1 MRTLMSISTII
12 VDRNRITRIK
22 VLYDAMVQNSKL
34 NKKIFLYYS
43 NQSLDLM
50 QEHSSNLCGN
60 YISDVCHLLFLNPFF
75 FYLSLLFNQ
84 S

>member
-34 NKKIFLYYS
+34 NKKIFLFNS

-50 QEHSSNLCGN
+50 QEHEKL
-60 YISDVCHLLFLNPFF
+60 
-75 FYLSLLFNQ
+75 
-84 S
+84 

>member
-34 NKKIFLYYS
+34 KKK
-43 NQSLDLM
+43 DLF
-50 QEHSSNLCGN
+50 
-60 YISDVCHLLFLNPFF
+60 I
-75 FYLSLLFNQ
+75 
-84 S
+84 